1 MYRNITKLLYLKW
14 KLKEKKKKKDEKKK
28 KKKKG
33 SEEKKIM
40 SGIEH
45 GTSDDPG
52 QSFPTG
58 PRGKRTGRCCGNFII
73 KTFKSY

>member
-1 MYRNITKLLYLKW
+1 
-14 KLKEKKKKKDEKKK
+14 
-28 KKKKG
+28 
-33 SEEKKIM
+33 M

-58 PRGKRTGRCCGNFII
+58 PRGKRTEICGNFIT

>member
-1 MYRNITKLLYLKW
+1 MKTKGE
-14 KLKEKKKKKDEKKK
+14 EKKKKRRKKK
-28 KKKKG
+28 R

-45 GTSDDPG
+45 GTFDDPG

-58 PRGKRTGRCCGNFII
+58 PRGKRTVIRGNFII
-73 KTFKSY
+73 KTFKSC

>member
-1 MYRNITKLLYLKW
+1 MKTKGE
-14 KLKEKKKKKDEKKK
+14 EKKKTKKK
-28 KKKKG
+28 R
-33 SEEKKIM
+33 SEEKKIV

-52 QSFPTG
+52 QNFPTG
-58 PRGKRTGRCCGNFII
+58 PRGKRTGIGGNFII

>member
-1 MYRNITKLLYLKW
+1 MKTKGE
-14 KLKEKKKKKDEKKK
+14 EKKKKTKKK
-28 KKKKG
+28 KR

-45 GTSDDPG
+45 GTFDDPG

-58 PRGKRTGRCCGNFII
+58 PRGKRTVIRGNFII
-73 KTFKSY
+73 KTFKSC

>member
-1 MYRNITKLLYLKW
+1 MKTKGEEKR
-14 KLKEKKKKKDEKKK
+14 KTKKKR
-28 KKKKG
+28 

-45 GTSDDPG
+45 GTSDYPG
-52 QSFPTG
+52 QIFPTG
-58 PRGKRTGRCCGNFII
+58 LRGKRTDICGNFII

>member
-1 MYRNITKLLYLKW
+1 MKTKG
-14 KLKEKKKKKDEKKK
+14 EEKKKKDEKKK
-28 KKKKG
+28 R

-45 GTSDDPG
+45 GTFDDPG

-58 PRGKRTGRCCGNFII
+58 PRGKRAGICGNFII

>member
-1 MYRNITKLLYLKW
+1 MKTKG
-14 KLKEKKKKKDEKKK
+14 EEKKKDEKKK
-28 KKKKG
+28 R

-45 GTSDDPG
+45 GTFDDPG

-58 PRGKRTGRCCGNFII
+58 PRGIRGNFII
-73 KTFKSY
+73 KTFKSC

>member
-1 MYRNITKLLYLKW
+1 
-14 KLKEKKKKKDEKKK
+14 
-28 KKKKG
+28 
-33 SEEKKIM
+33 M

-58 PRGKRTGRCCGNFII
+58 PRGERTVIRGNFII
-73 KTFKSY
+73 KTFKSC

>member
-1 MYRNITKLLYLKW
+1 MKTKGE
-14 KLKEKKKKKDEKKK
+14 EKKKRRKK

-58 PRGKRTGRCCGNFII
+58 PRGKRTGSCGNFII

>member
-14 KLKEKKKKKDEKKK
+14 KLKEKKKKRRKPK

-58 PRGKRTGRCCGNFII
+58 PRGKRTGRCGNFII

>member
-1 MYRNITKLLYLKW
+1 
-14 KLKEKKKKKDEKKK
+14 
-28 KKKKG
+28 
-33 SEEKKIM
+33 M

-52 QSFPTG
+52 QIFPTG
-58 PRGKRTGRCCGNFII
+58 PRGKRTDICGNFII

>member
-1 MYRNITKLLYLKW
+1 MKTKGE
-14 KLKEKKKKKDEKKK
+14 EKKKTKKK
-28 KKKKG
+28 R

-45 GTSDDPG
+45 GTCDDPG
-52 QSFPTG
+52 QNFPTG
-58 PRGKRTGRCCGNFII
+58 PRGKRTGICGNFII

>member
-1 MYRNITKLLYLKW
+1 MKTKGE
-14 KLKEKKKKKDEKKK
+14 EKKKKTKKK
-28 KKKKG
+28 KKEARRKRL
-33 SEEKKIM
+33 

-58 PRGKRTGRCCGNFII
+58 PRGKPTVFRGNFII
-73 KTFKSY
+73 KTFKSC

>member
-1 MYRNITKLLYLKW
+1 MKTKG
-14 KLKEKKKKKDEKKK
+14 EEKKKKDEKKK
-28 KKKKG
+28 R

-52 QSFPTG
+52 
-58 PRGKRTGRCCGNFII
+58 
-73 KTFKSY
+73 